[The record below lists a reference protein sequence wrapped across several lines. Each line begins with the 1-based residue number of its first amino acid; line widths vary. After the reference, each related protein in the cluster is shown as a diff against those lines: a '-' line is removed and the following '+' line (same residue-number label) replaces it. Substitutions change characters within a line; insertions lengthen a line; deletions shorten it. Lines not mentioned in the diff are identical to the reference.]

1 MYGRRE
7 GDKAGEV
14 GRSRIMETGK
24 FGFYLEDAGYCE
36 PLKDLKP
43 G

>member
-7 GDKAGEV
+7 GGKAGEV

-24 FGFYLEDAGYCE
+24 LVFILKMIGYCE